1 MCGLCCYLA
10 ASRQSFAHVALFAC
24 SSALQISGPFN
35 IQFLSK
41 NNEIKVIECNLR
53 ASRSLPFVSKTFNVN
68 FVELATKVRI
78 RPASAMPHFGHFSL
92 SLLVSKL

>member
-1 MCGLCCYLA
+1 VLLVPVICGRSLSA
-10 ASRQSFAHVALFAC
+10 FGVA
-24 SSALQISGPFN
+24 ALQISGPFN

-68 FVELATKVRI
+68 FVELATKVGYYPNRF
-78 RPASAMPHFGHFSL
+78 RNVAVRTLLTPTLGLKL
-92 SLLVSKL
+92 SR